1 MIWNSISDSLQKKG
15 FVPSSKEA
23 KTAEFLIKV
32 TDDKKMYICSI
43 IKNVRGTDITADVIV
58 ESAEELQRKFLL
70 SGYMDVSV
78 MHIIITDR
86 DEDVRMLEEKGIQFW
101 IVDVRSQKFMVFENQ
116 TENYFGIREVIE
128 DALLNEAGIPQK
140 LPLREYI
147 SGNFAPIVTILII
160 IINIGVFVW
169 CEVFATS
176 EQAEYIVSKGVLGY
190 EYIYEGKEYLRF
202 ITSMF
207 LHFGFL
213 HLANNM
219 FMLAIVGN
227 RVERWIGHI
236 RLLMVYFISGFGGG
250 IASVIYHMLQEQ
262 DIVSA
267 GASGAVYGVIGAMLV
282 MILKYQDK
290 EFDIRYIFFVLLLLV
305 CGSVQ
310 EGVDFAAHI
319 GGLVVGIV
327 SAFAL
332 STGDNEAELNINK

>member
-15 FVPSSKEA
+15 FVPSSKDA

-32 TDDKKMYICSI
+32 TEDKKMYICSI
-43 IKNVRGTDITADVIV
+43 IKNVKGTDITADVIV

-70 SGYMDVSV
+70 SGYTDVSV

-86 DEDVRMLEEKGIQFW
+86 DEDVRMLQEKGIQFW
-101 IVDVRSQKFMVFENQ
+101 VVDVRSQKFMVFENQ

-128 DALLNEAGIPQK
+128 DALVDEAGIPQK
-140 LPLREYI
+140 LPFREYI
-147 SGNFAPIVTILII
+147 RGKFAPFMTILMI
-160 IINIGVFVW
+160 IINVAVFVW
-169 CEVFATS
+169 CEFFCTV
-176 EQAEYIVSKGVLGY
+176 EEAEYIVSKGVLGH
-190 EYIYEGKEYLRF
+190 EYIYEGHEYLRF

-227 RVERWIGHI
+227 RVERFIGHMRFI
-236 RLLMVYFISGFGGG
+236 MVYLASGFGGG
-250 IASVIYHMLQEQ
+250 IASVIFHMLQGQ
-262 DIVSA
+262 DVVSA
-267 GASGAVYGVIGAMLV
+267 GASGAVYGIIGAMIV
-282 MILKYQDK
+282 MIFKYQDE
-290 EFDIRYIFFVLLLLV
+290 EFDIRHIFLVLILLT
-305 CGSVQ
+305 CGSIQ

-319 GGLVVGIV
+319 GGLIVGSV

-332 STGDNEAELNINK
+332 STGKDEFEFDLDE